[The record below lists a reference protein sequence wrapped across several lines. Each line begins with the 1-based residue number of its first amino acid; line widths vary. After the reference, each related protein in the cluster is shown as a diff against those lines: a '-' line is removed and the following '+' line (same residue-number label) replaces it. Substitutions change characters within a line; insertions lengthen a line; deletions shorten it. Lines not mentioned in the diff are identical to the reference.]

1 MQRRLTVALLAI
13 GGCLATPGYGDIASL
28 ASDIGDCVARVP
40 ARSRSGPEAVR
51 QACPDLEQRISD
63 SALRDQLGDAWG
75 RRADASALTDLAS
88 LIQHYQQQPASE
100 GPKPSSLQSITQSL
114 RQPQAVNHGWW
125 QRFKDW
131 LRSLLAPQQKS
142 DSGWLERLLSH
153 VGSIP
158 RIVQK
163 IIFYS
168 ALVTLLVMAI
178 VIVWRELKA
187 AGIGTRVRNRAPE
200 RDASQLS
207 IDVARAVTM
216 RDVES
221 SPAWD
226 RPALLLRVLVQA
238 LMQSGRLRSE
248 RSLTHGEL
256 IRRAAFDNRE
266 QLRRFAHIAS
276 LAEYRLYGTH
286 DAAAAAT
293 DDEDLLRD
301 ARDLHSQLLA
311 GASGTAK

>member
-1 MQRRLTVALLAI
+1 M
-13 GGCLATPGYGDIASL
+13 PGYGDVASL
-28 ASDIGDCVARVP
+28 ASDIGACVARVP
-40 ARSRSGPEAVR
+40 ARSRSGPEGVR
-51 QACPDLEQRISD
+51 QACPELEQHISD
-63 SALRDQLGDAWG
+63 SPLRDQLGDAWVK
-75 RRADASALTDLAS
+75 RVDASALTDLAS
-88 LIQHYQQQPASE
+88 LIQHYQQQPVSD
-100 GPKPSSLQSITQSL
+100 GPKPASLQPIIQSL
-114 RQPQAVNHGWW
+114 RQPQAVSHGWW

-131 LRSLLAPQQKS
+131 LRSQLVPQQKS

-158 RIVQK
+158 RIIQK

-168 ALVTLLVMAI
+168 VLATLLVMAI

-187 AGIGTRVRNRAPE
+187 AGIGTRVRNRALK

-207 IDVARAVTM
+207 IDAALPVTM

-221 SPAWD
+221 TPARD

-256 IRRAAFDNRE
+256 TRRAAFDNAE
-266 QLRRFAHIAS
+266 QLRRFARIAS

-286 DAAAAAT
+286 DDDAAAA

-301 ARDLHSQLLA
+301 ARDLRSQLLLS
-311 GASGTAK
+311 ASGTAK